1 MTLDDLTI
9 NISNYNPKELIQDWR
24 WLVGKSKFPVLVSV
38 MGDMFL
44 QDKKDG
50 SIHFLSVVDGGITK
64 IADSGGKFS
73 DLLSDKNFVTN
84 YFPVQLIGDLKLA
97 GNVLEPENVYSFKVL
112 PKLGGEFNLDN
123 IEQCHCLVNSS
134 LTAQIHKQLH
144 DLPDGTKIENI
155 QLLAPQRPKWKFW
168 G

>member
-9 NISNYNPKELIQDWR
+9 NISNYNPKDLIKDWR
-24 WLVGKSKFPVLVSV
+24 WLVGKRKIPVLVSV

-44 QDKKDG
+44 QDPKDG
-50 SIHFLSVVDGGITK
+50 TIHFLSFVDGKITK
-64 IADSGGKFS
+64 IADSGDKFS
-73 DLLSDKNFVTN
+73 DLLSDKNFVIN

-97 GNVLEPENVYSFKVL
+97 GNALEPENVYSFKI
-112 PKLGGEFNLDN
+112 PPRLGGEFNLDN
-123 IEQCHCLVNSS
+123 IEQCNCIVNSS

-144 DLPDGTKIENI
+144 DIPNGTKIEKI
-155 QLLAPQRPKWKFW
+155 HIPSSKRPKWKFW